1 MKVIAIFMTLL
12 ILLSGFDFCTDNE
25 GINVG
30 SKEKTSLVKTAK
42 AGTDKN
48 EVCSPF
54 CQCARCPFSVLLP
67 STQPSVLA
75 YKPLKNKFSL
85 TIAGDPTGV
94 SGSVWQ
100 PPKVA

>member
-1 MKVIAIFMTLL
+1 MTVLIF
-12 ILLSGFDFCTDNE
+12 LSGFDFCKDDQ

-30 SKEKTSLVKTAK
+30 SNEKTALIKTAHT
-42 AGTDKN
+42 GGDKN

-67 STQPSVLA
+67 LTQPRIVA
-75 YKPLKNKFSL
+75 YKPLKNKFL
-85 TIAGDPTGV
+85 FIIGGVPTGI
-94 SGSVWQ
+94 SLSVWQ